1 MLSESGRSPGGR
13 GEVVYLRGGSQVDDG
28 VQGDIGFKLVQQPGV
43 PVLVDAPLRVQQ
55 VAALKQVGRKDV
67 PETGGETVLLGFSQ
81 NLGLNQNPDRTCQVL
96 P

>member
-1 MLSESGRSPGGR
+1 MTDLVLLSEPGRSPGGGGE

-28 VQGDIGFKLVQQPGV
+28 VQGDVGFKLVQQPGV
-43 PVLVDAPLRVQQ
+43 PVLVDAPLRVQE

-67 PETGGETVLLGFSQ
+67 PETGGEGNGSVGFQSESRAK
-81 NLGLNQNPDRTCQVL
+81 PE